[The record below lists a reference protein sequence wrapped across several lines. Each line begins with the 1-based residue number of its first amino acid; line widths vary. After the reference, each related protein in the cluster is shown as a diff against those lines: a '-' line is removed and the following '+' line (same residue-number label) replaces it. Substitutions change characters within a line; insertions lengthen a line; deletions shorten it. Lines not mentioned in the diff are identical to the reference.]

1 MPEAIPAFMLF
12 PNAIFIYP
20 SRQKGITVN
29 YPNQQVGYPNQQQMQ
44 LPFPKN
50 AQVAQFLGLNYGQP
64 PFVPNVQCAQPLI
77 QWLPLIAYEAINS
90 LQTDAQRSELR
101 MFLYNQM
108 SHNGYQNQD
117 FHEFVARLAD
127 LVNLFMLAR
136 GGQDIQRTVQE
147 CALMYTKYKSADNCL
162 KYPALMAG
170 LPQGTAMQI
179 DFEHKRFLETVQQ
192 MEMALQRNSG
202 NQMGYQPPMQNPGYG
217 QPIGSFGG
225 QQQPQ
230 PYRPPMNA
238 LAQPYNPPGAGRYDR
253 PGQSSNWRDNVP
265 ATPFSPPAGLYH
277 NQPQATQEAGNWRNQ
292 QLSSTNKFT
301 TSSAPEVTLAIA
313 ARTETI
319 PTQMASGVQ
328 SSVTSMAPPEPVKNS
343 NAGIVVKAG
352 DPGVEWVSSEKY
364 PYTFAFNPNRSQVYY
379 RFDEDGKMQPILT
392 KKEISPMDRQI
403 HLATPSI
410 APSWSTAIPTEATTL
425 DSDSAIVST
434 YQKLEDLVQVEQIP
448 HLATAISN
456 VEHIAKAKVA
466 VDSNAHIVLPKNK
479 RPAFIVFPGVTVDT
493 VAVQPQGID
502 VVEKI
507 VETPTMNNV
516 AAVLESLSDDTALG
530 NTPNQKLKRAIDRRL
545 TARVNKFIK
554 KELAL
559 TSGSIGNY
567 EEDIR
572 DLGPYLAS
580 QFGAATAKIFNDAL
594 PRLVKEA
601 LTFATGSSAISIEDT
616 YFDFVPKKEDQQV
629 SQISFLDFNQYTYVD
644 LTSIDLALD
653 LATLKSAVGVLESE
667 LPLVYA
673 LAKKS
678 LAGEEGISLH
688 NYYLITSDDVVFEV
702 TRGAINPEYIFISLA
717 QVK

>member
-1 MPEAIPAFMLF
+1 MPEAIPAFMLS

-29 YPNQQVGYPNQQQMQ
+29 YPNQQQQQ
-44 LPFPKN
+44 LPFPN
-50 AQVAQFLGLNYGQP
+50 NSQVAPFLGLNYGQP
-64 PFVPNVQCAQPLI
+64 PFVPNVQCAQPLM
-77 QWLPLIAYEAINS
+77 QWLPLIAYEAINT
-90 LQTDAQRSELR
+90 LQTDAQRSGLR

-108 SHNGYQNQD
+108 SYNGYQNQD
-117 FHEFVARLAD
+117 FHEFVTRLAD
-127 LVNLFMLAR
+127 LVNLIMLAR
-136 GGQDIQRTVQE
+136 GGQDVQRTIQE
-147 CALMYTKYKSADNCL
+147 AALMYTKYKSADNCL

-170 LPQGTAMQI
+170 FPQSDAMQI
-179 DFEHKRFLETVQQ
+179 DFEHKRFLQTVQQ
-192 MEMALQRNSG
+192 MEMTLQRNSG
-202 NQMGYQPPMQNPGYG
+202 NQMGYQQPMQNPGYG
-217 QPIGSFGG
+217 QPIGGFGG

-230 PYRPPMNA
+230 PYRPPMNQ
-238 LAQPYNPPGAGRYDR
+238 LAQPYTPPGGGRFNA
-253 PGQSSNWRDNVP
+253 PGQSTNWRDNGP
-265 ATPFSPPAGLYH
+265 ATPFSSPAGLYH
-277 NQPQATQEAGNWRNQ
+277 NQPPEATDTGKWSNQ
-292 QLSSTNKFT
+292 PPFNANKFT

-313 ARTETI
+313 ARTEAI
-319 PTQMASGVQ
+319 PTQTAPGVQ
-328 SSVTSMAPPEPVKNS
+328 SPVTSMAPPEPAKSS
-343 NAGIVVKAG
+343 NAGLLVKAG
-352 DPGVEWVSSEKY
+352 DPGVDWVSSEKY
-364 PYTFAFNPNRSQVYY
+364 PYTFAFNPNRSQIYY

-410 APSWSTAIPTEATTL
+410 APSWSTAIPTEATVF

-434 YQKLEDLVQVEQIP
+434 YQKLEDLVQVEHVP
-448 HLATAISN
+448 PLATAISN

-466 VDSNAHIVLPKNK
+466 VDSNAHITLPKNK
-479 RPAFIVFPGVTVDT
+479 RPAFIMFPGVTVDT
-493 VAVQPQGID
+493 VAVQPQGIA

-507 VETPTMNNV
+507 VETPTVNNI
-516 AAVLESLSDDTALG
+516 AAVLETLTDDAALG
-530 NTPNQKLKRAIDRRL
+530 NTPNQKLKRAINRRL

-580 QFGAATAKIFNDAL
+580 QFGAATAKIFNDAH

-616 YFDFVPKKEDQQV
+616 YFDFVPKKEDQLV
-629 SQISFLDFNQYTYVD
+629 SQISFLDFNQYLYID

-653 LATLKSAVGVLESE
+653 LATLKSAVGLLESE

-673 LAKKS
+673 LAKKA
-678 LAGEEGISLH
+678 LTGEEGISLH
-688 NYYLITSDDVVFEV
+688 NYYLVTSDDVVFEV